1 MEQYN
6 KNNEGGGPKA
16 ECAARNSESEKK
28 RVYIS
33 GPIGGY
39 AMEERHEAF
48 GLVKEMLMKLGYE
61 PISPMDNRLPDDS
74 TREEHMKADLSLLM
88 TCEYIYQMRGWTE
101 SKGAVLET
109 LVARQLGIEV
119 LANEDFYQAEMGHN
133 FDRSLS
139 DCNVYKMIGLNAE
152 AIRGCE
158 FNRIRDMYKRYM
170 LPFYAWKLLGWQG
183 TTDIIYTHKPHIQHG
198 N

>member
-1 MEQYN
+1 MEQQN
-6 KNNEGGGPKA
+6 KNNECGGAKT
-16 ECAARNSESEKK
+16 ECAAQQSESEKK

-39 AMEERHEAF
+39 DVEERHEAF
-48 GLVKEMLMKLGYE
+48 GRAAEMLKDLGYL
-61 PISPMDNRLPDDS
+61 PISPMNNGLPDDS
-74 TREEHMKADLSLLM
+74 TREEHMMVDLAMLM

-119 LANEDFYQAEMGHN
+119 LANEDFYQAELGHN

-158 FNRIRDMYKRYM
+158 FNRIRDMYKTYM
-170 LPFYAWKLLGWQG
+170 LPFYAWKLL
-183 TTDIIYTHKPHIQHG
+183 D
-198 N
+198 

>member
-1 MEQYN
+1 METN
-6 KNNEGGGPKA
+6 INLKKNECAAQNN
-16 ECAARNSESEKK
+16 ECAARHSESEKK

-33 GPIGGY
+33 GPISGY
-39 AMEERHEAF
+39 DMEERREAF
-48 GLVKEMLMKLGYE
+48 GRAAEMLKDLGYF
-61 PISPMDNRLPDDS
+61 PFSPMDNWLPADS
-74 TREEHMKADLSLLM
+74 PREEHMKMDLSILM

-109 LVARQLGIEV
+109 LVSRQLGIEV
-119 LANEDFYQAEMGHN
+119 LANEDFYQVELGHN

-158 FNRIRDMYKRYM
+158 FNRIRDMYKTYM
-170 LPFYAWKLLGWQG
+170 LPFYTWEDNG
-183 TTDIIYTHKPHIQHG
+183 
-198 N
+198 

>member
-1 MEQYN
+1 MEQHN
-6 KNNEGGGPKA
+6 KNNECGGPKA
-16 ECAARNSESEKK
+16 ECAARDSKKEKK

-39 AMEERHEAF
+39 DMEERREAF
-48 GLVKEMLMKLGYE
+48 GRAAEMLKDLGYL
-61 PISPMDNRLPDDS
+61 PISPMNNGLPDDS
-74 TREEHMKADLSLLM
+74 TREEHMMVDLAMLM

-158 FNRIRDMYKRYM
+158 FNRIRDMYKTYM
-170 LPFYAWKLLGWQG
+170 LPFYAWKLLG
-183 TTDIIYTHKPHIQHG
+183 
-198 N
+198 

>member
-16 ECAARNSESEKK
+16 ECAARNSKSEKK

-39 AMEERHEAF
+39 DMEERHEAF
-48 GLVKEMLMKLGYE
+48 GRVKEMLMELGYV
-61 PISPMDNRLPDDS
+61 PISPMDNGLPDDS
-74 TREEHMKADLSLLM
+74 TREEHMNVDLALLM
-88 TCEYIYQMRGWTE
+88 TCEYIYLMWGWTD

-119 LANEDFYQAEMGHN
+119 LANEDFYQVELGPN

-158 FNRIRDMYKRYM
+158 FNRIRDMYKTYM
-170 LPFYAWKLLGWQG
+170 LPFYTWQ
-183 TTDIIYTHKPHIQHG
+183 TLC
-198 N
+198 